1 MIYTLPIDY
10 TKNDYSN
17 NRPIAALVSFSNENI
32 VKDFFSKNLKWE
44 ELRKDIGED
53 LFESLSEEDK
63 DFILKTEGSV
73 NFGYKIS
80 STNLH
85 EIEKILR
92 EDYEY

>member
-10 TKNDYSN
+10 TKNDYPN

-53 LFESLSEEDK
+53 LFESL
-63 DFILKTEGSV
+63 
-73 NFGYKIS
+73 
-80 STNLH
+80 
-85 EIEKILR
+85 
-92 EDYEY
+92 